1 MKAQRMTQTYKKPS
15 SKLTRGLQ
23 GSELEAF
30 ERSYQNAHTV
40 LDRISEV
47 LQKEMTSLIKEED
60 APERFE
66 NPNWA
71 YYQAYMNGQRKA
83 VRDLINLLDKGRP

>member
-1 MKAQRMTQTYKKPS
+1 MTYKTPS

-23 GSELEAF
+23 GKDLEAF

-40 LDRISEV
+40 VDRISEV
-47 LQKEMTSLIKEED
+47 LEKEMSSLIKEED
-60 APERFE
+60 APERFD

-71 YYQAYMNGQRKA
+71 YHQAYLNGQRKA
-83 VRDLINLLDKGRP
+83 VRDLIKLLNKG